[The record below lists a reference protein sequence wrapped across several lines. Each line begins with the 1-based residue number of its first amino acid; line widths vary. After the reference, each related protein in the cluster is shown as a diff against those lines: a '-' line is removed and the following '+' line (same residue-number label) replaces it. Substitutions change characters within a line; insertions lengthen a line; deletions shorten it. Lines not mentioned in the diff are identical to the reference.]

1 MTSSST
7 IRTTGRELSPASLAI
22 AFAAGFLAV
31 LTFYEALFLLLYV
44 RRRDPGSAVQHEAN
58 AAVRRSRGSLAIVL
72 GRRMGDGLPPH
83 RAALLL
89 RDRLLGGL
97 GRHRRHSADPP
108 LRVRRRAA
116 QNRSSAAEHGWA
128 VRYRVPAQRH
138 LGRRLG
144 AVFEAVRPDAERELT
159 TNSCSARLVQYLIRR
174 DHLDQWSARAVG
186 RYSDSGSGLLA
197 RLPRGACGLCRSFA
211 LRGREALPLI
221 TFNYQNQPRQAL
233 AAFVC

>member
-72 GRRMGDGLPPH
+72 GRRMGDRLPPP
-83 RAALLL
+83 RATLLL

-97 GRHRRHSADPP
+97 GRHRRHSADPR

-116 QNRSSAAEHGWA
+116 QNRNSAAQHGWA
-128 VRYRVPAQRH
+128 VRYRVPAQRS
-138 LGRRLG
+138 LGHRLG
-144 AVFEAVRPDAERELT
+144 AVFEAVRPDAGRDLT
-159 TNSCSARLVQYLIRR
+159 PNSCPARPVQCLIRR
-174 DHLDQWSARAVG
+174 DHLDQWTARAAS
-186 RYSDSGSGLLA
+186 RYSGSGSGCSLDC
-197 RLPRGACGLCRSFA
+197 PRGTCGLYRSLA
-211 LRGREALPLI
+211 LCGREAFPLI
-221 TFNYQNQPRQAL
+221 TFHYQSQTRR
-233 AAFVC
+233 